1 MGYNCSKLDSK
12 SVMIPRNNST
22 SHNGRDSVWKQDTW
36 NPFAKTPISKMA
48 PIANRHMIITGLTQE
63 IFMTIY
69 YAHDIVLGP
78 REIVKKQT
86 KFPDL
91 MEIVF

>member
-1 MGYNCSKLDSK
+1 
-12 SVMIPRNNST
+12 
-22 SHNGRDSVWKQDTW
+22 
-36 NPFAKTPISKMA
+36 MA